1 MHQLIWRQAV
11 TEPAHVVL
19 IVEDDLANN
28 ELMSEVLKINGY
40 RVETASDGNAALE
53 LFEKINPSLVVLD
66 VGIPNVGGL
75 EVCRRMRVQSNV
87 PILMVTGRADAETV
101 LLIRMSGANAY
112 LPKPFDI
119 KLFAQQVISLIGA
132 ATAFV

>member
-1 MHQLIWRQAV
+1 V
-11 TEPAHVVL
+11 TEPTHIVL
-19 IVEDDLANN
+19 LVEDDFANN

-40 RVETASDGNAALE
+40 QVEAAGDGNAALE
-53 LFEKINPSLVVLD
+53 LFEKISPSLVVLD

-75 EVCRRMRVQSNV
+75 EVCRRMRVQSDV

-101 LLIRMSGANAY
+101 LLIHKSGANAY

-119 KLFAQQVISLIGA
+119 KLFAQQVTSLISA
-132 ATAFV
+132 APACV

>member
-1 MHQLIWRQAV
+1 V
-11 TEPAHVVL
+11 TEPYQIIL
-19 IVEDDLANN
+19 LVEDDFANN

-40 RVETASDGNAALE
+40 QVETAGDGNAALE
-53 LFEKINPSLVVLD
+53 LFEKISPSLVVLD

-75 EVCRRMRVQSNV
+75 EVCRRMRVQSDV

-101 LLIRMSGANAY
+101 LLIRKSGANAY

-119 KLFAQQVISLIGA
+119 KLFAQQVTSLIGA
-132 ATAFV
+132 APACV